1 MRLLMLFGLLLA
13 IDLYAFQA
21 FRTLAQSWSATLKN
35 VLTIVFWVIPIL
47 TLVLVLV
54 ASYTDFSQ
62 TNKATYSI
70 LRTLVFIAY
79 ISKLLIL
86 PVLLIDDLRR
96 LIFWTSDYF
105 NPQTPRHDLSR
116 SRFLAQFGLLLGSIP
131 FVSLT
136 YGIIR
141 NPYRYKVFRET
152 ARIKNL
158 PAALDG
164 LRIVQISDIHA
175 GSFTF
180 KEPVRHA
187 IDLINAQQPD
197 LVFFTGDLVN
207 DRAEEMQP
215 YMDVFDKI
223 KAQYGVFSVLGN
235 HDYGDY
241 VPWATPEAKQKNLE
255 NLKDIHRQLGWRL
268 LINEHETIEIKGQAV
283 AVIGVENYSAL
294 ERFPRHGDL
303 QRAHAGSDHA
313 ALKLLLSHDP
323 THWDLQIT
331 KGFPDIAVT
340 FSGHTHG
347 FQFGVEIPGFRW
359 SPAQFIYRQWAGLYR
374 QGEQFLYVNR
384 GLGFLG
390 YPGRVGILPEVTVLE
405 LRQA

>member
-1 MRLLMLFGLLLA
+1 MRLLLLLGLLLA

-21 FRTLAQSWSATLKN
+21 FRTLAQGWSATLKN
-35 VLTIVFWVIPIL
+35 TLTIVFWAIPIL

-62 TNKATYSI
+62 TNKAAYSI

-96 LIFWTSDYF
+96 LIFWTTDYF

-158 PAALDG
+158 PATLDG

-180 KEPVRHA
+180 KEPVRQA

-255 NLKDIHRQLGWRL
+255 NLKNIHRQLGWRL
-268 LINEHETIEIKGQAV
+268 LVNEHETIDIKGQAV

-303 QRAHAGSDHA
+303 QRAHAGTDHA
-313 ALKLLLSHDP
+313 AL
-323 THWDLQIT
+323 
-331 KGFPDIAVT
+331 
-340 FSGHTHG
+340 
-347 FQFGVEIPGFRW
+347 
-359 SPAQFIYRQWAGLYR
+359 
-374 QGEQFLYVNR
+374 
-384 GLGFLG
+384 
-390 YPGRVGILPEVTVLE
+390 
-405 LRQA
+405 